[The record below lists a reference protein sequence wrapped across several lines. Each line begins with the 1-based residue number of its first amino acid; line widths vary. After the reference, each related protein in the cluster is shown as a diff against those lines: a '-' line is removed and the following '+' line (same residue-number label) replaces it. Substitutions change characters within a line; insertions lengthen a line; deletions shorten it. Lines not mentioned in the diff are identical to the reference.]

1 MIKLNVDFR
10 ELNFNR
16 IATTIEDMSGVFVGL
31 NRLLKFGLAANR
43 LKSIT
48 KKAFMGLDRLKKLDL
63 SSNNITSVQENSFS
77 NMLELKELVIDTRT
91 LLCDCKLKW
100 FPAWLETTSFKA
112 DIIAVCAYPERLE
125 GKFVTRVHPGNFTCG
140 ECSMLF
146 ASHSWCSL

>member
-1 MIKLNVDFR
+1 
-10 ELNFNR
+10 
-16 IATTIEDMSGVFVGL
+16 
-31 NRLLKFGLAANR
+31 
-43 LKSIT
+43 
-48 KKAFMGLDRLKKLDL
+48 MGLDRLRKLDL

-77 NMLELKELVIDTRT
+77 NMLELKELIIDTRS

-125 GKFVTRVHPGNFTCG
+125 GKFVTRVHPSNFTCG

-146 ASHSWCSL
+146 AVCMSFLVLIVGVMILRRRILCFYVIQGILLGMHKIYIWN